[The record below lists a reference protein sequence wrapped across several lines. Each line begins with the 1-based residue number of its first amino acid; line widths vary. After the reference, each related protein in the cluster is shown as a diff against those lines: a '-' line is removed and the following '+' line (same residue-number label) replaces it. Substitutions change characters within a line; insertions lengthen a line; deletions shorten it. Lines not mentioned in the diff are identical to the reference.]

1 MKVNRETDKLSKTL
15 LKRYGHLLSRFTIF
29 ETILDSENAQESEI
43 KIVKIYL
50 EELENLK

>member
-15 LKRYGHLLSRFTIF
+15 LKRYGHILSKYTIY
-29 ETILDSENAQESEI
+29 EKILDSENALESEI